1 MRQQLEIVN
10 IPYAPATLF
19 LLVNSQF
26 VHSNSDTKLNGTNS
40 KSTRVLIGKIELE
53 DLEQISRY
61 FRPRF
66 RARSEKSRTILLTL
80 RLLASSNHKNRGMLR
95 EVNKTDYLLSAMIM
109 IITAVYK
116 AEIEQGGKQ
125 TERATMHFFGRTIFA
140 LIAFIAQFVRTSKNA
155 AILK

>member
-1 MRQQLEIVN
+1 
-10 IPYAPATLF
+10 
-19 LLVNSQF
+19 
-26 VHSNSDTKLNGTNS
+26 
-40 KSTRVLIGKIELE
+40 
-53 DLEQISRY
+53 
-61 FRPRF
+61 
-66 RARSEKSRTILLTL
+66 
-80 RLLASSNHKNRGMLR
+80 MLR